1 LLDGRVIATHA
12 LLVIDRLIKIFIYK
26 ELYIKKMITK
36 QDFLSFLIDLQQS
49 VKDETISEKDQ
60 QDLTLLYIKHPY

>member
-1 LLDGRVIATHA
+1 
-12 LLVIDRLIKIFIYK
+12 
-26 ELYIKKMITK
+26 MITK

-60 QDLTLLYIKHPY
+60 QDLTLLYIKHKYKDVKEEKIDYFSLGWYIHEILLKKQSNTII

>member
-1 LLDGRVIATHA
+1 
-12 LLVIDRLIKIFIYK
+12 
-26 ELYIKKMITK
+26 MITK

-60 QDLTLLYIKHPY
+60 QDLTLLYIKHKYKDVKEEKN